1 MNLFS
6 SHKLA
11 RIISTVFVP
20 PSFTIIIFTI
30 FAFQLESE
38 SSKQAATILIALVF
52 GFIAPIVLFLILR
65 KKGKL
70 ADQDASIKEERTI
83 PFLIAIVFY
92 LIGLMLM
99 IKYQLNIISIAF
111 WFCYISNTL
120 ITIFI
125 NKFWKI
131 SAHAMGAAGPFAAIT
146 FVFGWLGLMI
156 VANCNFSWM
165 GENRIKMSY
174 DFTSCSWNIISIY
187 FSLFADVFNNEI
199 FLNCHFEGVFGLRNL
214 KNECFRISP
223 FGRNDIFKNRNNYKW
238 SE

>member
-20 PSFTIIIFTI
+20 PSFTIIIYTL
-30 FAFQLESE
+30 FAYQLESE
-38 SSKQAATILIALVF
+38 PSKKAATILITLLF
-52 GFIAPIVLFLILR
+52 GFIAPIIFFLILR

-92 LIGLMLM
+92 LMGLMLL

-111 WFCYISNTL
+111 WFCYISNTV

-131 SAHAMGAAGPFAAIT
+131 SAHAMGVAGPFSAVVFA
-146 FVFGWLGLMI
+146 FGWIGILLLPI
-156 VANCNFSWM
+156 VILVGWA
-165 GENRIKMSY
+165 RIELKCHTLSQVVAGVLLAFISVYIQMSL
-174 DFTSCSWNIISIY
+174 IVKY
-187 FSLFADVFNNEI
+187 FSN
-199 FLNCHFEGVFGLRNL
+199 
-214 KNECFRISP
+214 
-223 FGRNDIFKNRNNYKW
+223 
-238 SE
+238 